1 MPAAN
6 PAIAIKGLTVAY
18 DSVPVLWNVDLTIEQ
33 GVMMGVVGPNGAGKS
48 TLLKS
53 VLGVVPKLA
62 GNVEVLG
69 KRFNADR
76 HQIAYVPQ
84 RTSVDWD
91 FPTTVLDL
99 VKMGTYGRLGW
110 FRRPGAKEKQE
121 ALAAL
126 ERFEMREFADRQIG
140 ELSGGQQQRAF
151 LARAYVQN
159 APIYFLDEPFAA
171 VDATTEK
178 AIVRLLKD
186 LRNEGK
192 TIVVVHHDLT
202 TITDYFDAITL
213 VNKKI
218 ISSGPVNTAFTSQ
231 LLDKTYGG
239 PIKNCG
245 IDCGFLQPPVQ
256 LHHPP
261 AKTSK
266 NEAVENEA
274 VEDEVIRNGATTS
287 VTPIA
292 PLASVE
298 ADDV

>member
-1 MPAAN
+1 MPKAN

-18 DSVPVLWNVDLTIEQ
+18 DSVPVLWNVHLTIEQ

-48 TLLKS
+48 TLLKA
-53 VLGVVPKLA
+53 VLGVVPTLA
-62 GNVEVLG
+62 GEVKVLG
-69 KRFNADR
+69 KPFRSHR
-76 HQIAYVPQ
+76 QQIGYVPQ

-110 FRRPGAKEKQE
+110 FRRPGAKEKHD

-126 ERFEMREFADRQIG
+126 DRFEMRGFANRQIG

-151 LARAYVQN
+151 LARAYVQD

-178 AIVRLLKD
+178 AIIRLLKD
-186 LRNEGK
+186 LRDEGK

-202 TITDYFDAITL
+202 TIMDYFDAITL

-218 ISSGPVNTAFTSQ
+218 ISSGPVATAFTSD
-231 LLDKTYGG
+231 LLNKTYGG

-245 IDCGFLQPPVQ
+245 IDCGFAQPPVQ
-256 LHHPP
+256 LRHPSSSP
-261 AKTSK
+261 PPNIPTL
-266 NEAVENEA
+266 
-274 VEDEVIRNGATTS
+274 
-287 VTPIA
+287 P
-292 PLASVE
+292 VE
-298 ADDV
+298 ADDA